1 MPKAAK
7 DTAMRQTRRH
17 NPLQDDIMATGLS
30 RNKPSKKPSK
40 HASHGDGQAFVDS
53 QASSNILRI
62 GRELAAEDRLT
73 SEACDA
79 VNPFALDSRFVTD
92 GDNQDPDWDD
102 YETWGGEQD
111 EIEDNEVDPADLEA
125 WRRFNPDDDD
135 LLKYGWDGK
144 PADADADAGEAVNL
158 GKLIYDK
165 IMALPQF
172 HMRQEPGAPDSQ
184 DDFPPRVVD
193 AYTKV
198 GQILSRY
205 RSGPLPKIF
214 KILPTIPQWEAILQL
229 TRPES
234 WTPSACFQATRIF
247 VSHNPLVVQR
257 FLEMV
262 LLEKVRDDVY
272 ENKKLNPHL
281 FNALKKALYKPA
293 AFFKGF
299 LLPLA
304 RSGTCTLLEA
314 RIVSAALVRVSI
326 PVLYSGAA
334 INCLCEIAA
343 EETCQESN
351 AGGAINILIKALLDK
366 RYALPYQVIDA
377 LVFHFLRFRTS
388 SAPIQDESKGAHDN
402 SQAKLPVIWHQSLL
416 VFAQRYKNDI
426 TEDQREALLDLLL
439 TRGHVT
445 IGPEVRRELLAGRG
459 RGVAMMPQSAEWD
472 GDDTMDIDAESVK
485 MIETRAAEIK
495 RQNLG

>member
-1 MPKAAK
+1 
-7 DTAMRQTRRH
+7 MRQTRRH
-17 NPLQDDIMATGLS
+17 NPLEDDMMATGAY
-30 RNKPSKKPSK
+30 RNKPAKKRAK
-40 HASHGDGQAFVDS
+40 HGSDDDAQAFVDS
-53 QASSNILRI
+53 QASKNILRI
-62 GRELAAEDRLT
+62 GRELAAEEQVM
-73 SEACDA
+73 SEASDA
-79 VNPFALDSRFVTD
+79 VNPFALDSRFVIE
-92 GDNQDPDWDD
+92 GDTQDNDWDD
-102 YETWGGEQD
+102 YETWGGE
-111 EIEDNEVDPADLEA
+111 EEEVEGNEVDPADLEA

-144 PADADADAGEAVNL
+144 PKDADAGETVNL

-165 IMALPQF
+165 IMALPDFQA
-172 HMRQEPGAPDSQ
+172 RQEAGVPDGQ
-184 DDFPPRVVD
+184 DEFPPKVVD

-214 KILPTIPQWEAILQL
+214 KILPTIPQWEGILEL
-229 TRPES
+229 TKPES

-247 VSHNPLVVQR
+247 VSHNPVVVQR

-262 LLEKVRDDVY
+262 LLDKVREDIY

-314 RIVSAALVRVSI
+314 RIVSAVLVRVSI

-334 INCLCEIAA
+334 MNCLCEIAA
-343 EETCQESN
+343 EETRQESN
-351 AGGAINILIKALLDK
+351 AGGAINILIKALLEK

-388 SAPIQDESKGAHDN
+388 SAANEDESNEAQSDR
-402 SQAKLPVIWHQSLL
+402 QTKLPVIWHQSLL

-439 TRGHVT
+439 TQGHVA

-459 RGVAMMPQSAEWD
+459 RGVPIVPRCTDWD
-472 GDDTMDIDAESVK
+472 GDDTMDIDPESVK
-485 MIETRAAEIK
+485 VIEMRAAEMK
-495 RQNLG
+495 RQNAG